1 MFFAL
6 SINLVARGHD
16 DLPFALVFKSVRDR
30 DDKINALL
38 LSIVDMLG
46 FMKEIE
52 PLPKI
57 RNLQDTV
64 SAMMKQ
70 IYECALFIQ
79 AYGERSLIGM
89 YTFFPRSSRSDVA
102 MSKYVSY
109 EMLCRL

>member
-1 MFFAL
+1 M
-6 SINLVARGHD
+6 
-16 DLPFALVFKSVRDR
+16 
-30 DDKINALL
+30 
-38 LSIVDMLG
+38 VDMLG

-79 AYGERSLIGM
+79 AYGERSLTGM
-89 YTFFPRSSRSDVA
+89 IYIVP
-102 MSKYVSY
+102 M
-109 EMLCRL
+109 MHNI